1 VNIQARWQQI
11 DEVVATALELPP
23 EQRDAYVDSTCASDP
38 ALSTEVRALIRAYEQ
53 AGDFLDPM
61 TYRGKWS
68 AIETEAENLDGRRAG
83 SYRLIRVI
91 GRGGMGVVYLGRR
104 DDEQFEK
111 DVAVKLI
118 NPALYS
124 PGVMRR
130 FQYER
135 RILATLEHPHI
146 ARLLDAGLTSDGIP
160 FIVME
165 FVAGEPV
172 HEFCRKR
179 NLPVRERLRL
189 FLKICDAVQFAHRNL
204 VVHRDLK
211 PSNILVTEDGTPKL
225 LDFGIAKILSVS
237 AADATPATAPLT
249 RAMTPDYASPEQ
261 LRGVNITT
269 ASDVYSLGVLLF
281 ELLTGQ
287 RPYVLSGKPLDE
299 IVRVVCEQDPPRLKS
314 AELAGD
320 LKHIIAKA
328 IRKDPADR
336 YTSAEHFSSD
346 IERYLAGFP
355 VEARRPSLAYTAAK
369 YVRRHKAAFVLGA
382 MALLFGVVSVAAIAR
397 QARIA
402 QRRFDQVRQ
411 LAHSIVFEL
420 HDGIAPLQGS
430 LTVRKLLVTRALEYL
445 NALAR
450 ESQNDRGLTVE
461 LAQAFIRIGEVQ
473 GGVSTGSFND
483 YPAALSSFE
492 KARDLLLVVKPADA
506 EVENV
511 LGNAYYRLAGVN
523 VNLRR
528 YPQAIEN
535 DSLAEKTYRGVLERN
550 PNDDKAMRGLASA
563 YFAHAVT
570 LGRMGGDGLSEYW
583 QKSLDIYRALIDRK
597 SPEQNL
603 PRDYARS
610 LTFYGS
616 RLMNAGRYADAL
628 HAVEQSRLINESR
641 IAVKPEDGDALTDLS
656 MSHGIAS
663 ETLDKMDRREEALA
677 AGQKALTILQSLSR
691 ADPQDAY
698 LKDELAGRL
707 LTTGTQLM
715 KLNRLNEAAAS
726 FRDVIRIDDEL
737 ASRQPPAA
745 FSREVLAASWLHLGK
760 VEAAGGNRTQAC
772 VSFIKAA
779 REYRQ
784 LKKDSRLRTAD
795 QQLSDD
801 AQTSAAA
808 CENTSPRR

>member
-1 VNIQARWQQI
+1 MNIPARWQQI
-11 DEVVATALELPP
+11 DEVVAAALDLPQ
-23 EQRDAYVDSTCASDP
+23 EQRDAYVDSTCGSDA

-53 AGDFLDPM
+53 AGDFLDPI
-61 TYRGKWS
+61 TYRDKWC
-68 AIETEAENLDGRRAG
+68 AIEKASDGFDGKRAG
-83 SYRLIRVI
+83 PYRLIHVI
-91 GRGGMGVVYLGRR
+91 GRGGMGIVYFGRR
-104 DDEQFEK
+104 EDEQFEK

-124 PGVMRR
+124 PIVMRR
-130 FQYER
+130 FQHER

-146 ARLLDAGLTSDGIP
+146 ARLLDAGLTSEGIP

-165 FVAGEPV
+165 FVRGEPI

-189 FLKICDAVQFAHRNL
+189 FLKICEAVQFAHRNL
-204 VVHRDLK
+204 IVHRDLK
-211 PSNILVTEDGTPKL
+211 PSNFLVTEDGTPKL
-225 LDFGIAKILSVS
+225 LDFGIAKILSNS
-237 AADATPATAPLT
+237 GREASLATASLT
-249 RAMTPDYASPEQ
+249 YAMTPDYASPEQ
-261 LRGVNITT
+261 LRGANITT
-269 ASDVYSLGVLLF
+269 ATDVYSLGVVLF
-281 ELLTGQ
+281 ELLAGQ
-287 RPYVLSGKPLDE
+287 RPFVLTGQPLGE
-299 IVRVVCEQDPPRLKS
+299 IVRIVCDQDPPRLTLP
-314 AELAGD
+314 ELRGD
-320 LKHIIAKA
+320 LEHIVAKA
-328 IRKDPADR
+328 IRKDAAER
-336 YTSAEHFSSD
+336 YASVEQFAAD

-355 VEARRPSLAYTAAK
+355 VKARRPSLAYRTGK
-369 YVRRHKAAFVLGA
+369 YIRRHKTAFVLGA
-382 MALLFGVVSVAAIAR
+382 LALLLGMASVIAIVR
-397 QARIA
+397 QANIA

-411 LAHSIVFEL
+411 LARSIVFEL

-430 LTVRKLLVTRALEYL
+430 LPVRKLLVTRALEYL

-450 ESQNDRGLTVE
+450 ESQNDRGLTLE
-461 LAQAFIRIGEVQ
+461 LAQAFMRIGEVQ
-473 GGVSTGSFND
+473 GGVSTGSFGD
-483 YPAALSSFE
+483 YPGALVSFE
-492 KARDLLLVVKPADA
+492 KARDLLLAIKTADA

-511 LGNAYYRLAGVN
+511 LGSAYYRLAGVN

-535 DSLAEKTYRGVLERN
+535 DSLAEKTYTGMLERN

-583 QKSLDIYRALIDRK
+583 QKCLDIYRALIDRN
-597 SPEQNL
+597 SREQNL

-628 HAVEQSRLINESR
+628 RAVEQSRAINESR
-641 IAVKPEDGDALTDLS
+641 IAAKPEDGDALTDLS

-715 KLNRLNEAAAS
+715 KLNRFSEAAVS

-760 VEAAGGNRTQAC
+760 VEAAGGSRTRAC
-772 VSFIKAA
+772 AAFIKAA
-779 REYRQ
+779 RQYQE
-784 LKKDSRLRTAD
+784 LKKDSRLRAAD

-801 AQTSAAA
+801 AQASATG
-808 CENTSPRR
+808 CENTSRRR